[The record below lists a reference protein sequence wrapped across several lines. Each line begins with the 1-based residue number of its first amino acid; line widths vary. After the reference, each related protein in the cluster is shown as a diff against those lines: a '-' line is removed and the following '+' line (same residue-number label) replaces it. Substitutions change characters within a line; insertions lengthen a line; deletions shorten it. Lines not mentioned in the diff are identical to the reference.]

1 MLRSKIK
8 PKIKITINNKMM
20 LKSLIIRRPMNK
32 YLAK

>member
-20 LKSLIIRRPMNK
+20 LKSLIKRRSRNK
-32 YLAK
+32 HLAK